1 MKTQLAIAQKFLLL
15 SAGVAVA
22 FAGGKALSQTPNPQ
36 VEVRNLMQ
44 AGRLPEAGK
53 EIAHQLQR
61 PDPEP
66 GMQLLQCVVQA
77 QQNQTDKAIACLSAL
92 VKQRPEML
100 EAYNNL
106 GVLHASQGQHEEAKR
121 WFTLGM
127 QRQPTLWTLHQNLQS
142 LQADLSRKA
151 YARALQNELPLKD
164 APPKL
169 ALLASTSLSNTPIA
183 VGNKA
188 PEAPAAGKAPLLA
201 QAPASAAAQL
211 SAQPTA
217 QPTAT
222 GLATATS
229 APPTATPTAPAAKS
243 ETAKAQ
249 PPARSALAQADAS
262 PTASTSAGAAP
273 RDLSAEKTGKASA
286 LDDANR
292 QQLQDAVQA
301 WAKAW
306 SDQNMPA
313 YLASYTPDYTPS
325 KSTTR
330 AEWKAE
336 RTARIVGRQFVRVKV
351 GNVSF
356 EKKDAKV
363 ITRFNQVYESD
374 NIQSTHRKRL
384 EWVQVKG
391 RWKIARETVI
401 GN

>member
-1 MKTQLAIAQKFLLL
+1 MNVQLAIGQKFLLL
-15 SAGVAVA
+15 IAGVALS
-22 FAGGKALSQTPNPQ
+22 FSGGKALSQMPSPQ
-36 VEVRNLMQ
+36 AEVRNLMQ
-44 AGRLPEAGK
+44 AGKLPEAGK
-53 EIAHQLQR
+53 EIARQLQR

-121 WFTLGM
+121 WFILGM
-127 QRQPTLWTLHQNLQS
+127 QRQPTVWTLHQNLQS

-169 ALLASTSLSNTPIA
+169 ALLASTSLSNTPVA

-188 PEAPAAGKAPLLA
+188 PESPAAGKPPVLA
-201 QAPASAAAQL
+201 QSPFSVT
-211 SAQPTA
+211 AQPPA

-222 GLATATS
+222 GLSTATTA
-229 APPTATPTAPAAKS
+229 APTTSVAKS
-243 ETAKAQ
+243 ETSKTQ
-249 PPARSALAQADAS
+249 QPARSAQAQADAIT
-262 PTASTSAGAAP
+262 TASTSAVAVP
-273 RDLSAEKTGKASA
+273 SPPSAEKNGKAST
-286 LDDANR
+286 LDDANL

-313 YLASYTPDYTPS
+313 YLAAYAPDYTPG

-330 AEWKAE
+330 AAWEAE
-336 RTARIVGRQFVRVKV
+336 RTARIVGRQFVRVKI
-351 GNVSF
+351 GQVSF
-356 EKKDAKV
+356 EKRDSKV
-363 ITRFNQVYESD
+363 ITRFNQLYESD

-384 EWVQVKG
+384 EWVQVEG
-391 RWKIARETVI
+391 SWKIARETVI
-401 GN
+401 SN

>member
-1 MKTQLAIAQKFLLL
+1 MNVQLAIGQKFLLL
-15 SAGVAVA
+15 IAGVALS
-22 FAGGKALSQTPNPQ
+22 FSGGKALSQTPSPQ

-53 EIAHQLQR
+53 EIARQLQR

-77 QQNQTDKAIACLSAL
+77 QQNQTDKAIVCLSAL

-121 WFTLGM
+121 WFILGI
-127 QRQPTLWTLHQNLQS
+127 QRQPTVWTLHQNLQS

-169 ALLASTSLSNTPIA
+169 ALLATTSLSNTPVA
-183 VGNKA
+183 AGNKA
-188 PEAPAAGKAPLLA
+188 SVNLATGKAPVVA
-201 QAPASAAAQL
+201 QAPATAAAQPP
-211 SAQPTA
+211 AQPSA

-222 GLATATS
+222 GLSTATTA
-229 APPTATPTAPAAKS
+229 APTTSAAKA
-243 ETAKAQ
+243 ETAKTQQ
-249 PPARSALAQADAS
+249 PAGSTVVNADAR
-262 PTASTSAGAAP
+262 PTPSAGAGHI
-273 RDLSAEKTGKASA
+273 DTGAEKTVKVSA

-301 WAKAW
+301 WAQAW

-313 YLASYTPDYTPS
+313 YLAAYASDYTPG

-330 AEWKAE
+330 AAWEAE
-336 RTARIVGRQFVRVKV
+336 RTARIVGRQFVRVKI
-351 GNVSF
+351 GQVSF
-356 EKKDAKV
+356 EKRDSKV
-363 ITRFNQVYESD
+363 ITRFNQLYESD

-384 EWVQVKG
+384 EWVQVEG

-401 GN
+401 SN

>member
-1 MKTQLAIAQKFLLL
+1 MNKHLAIAQKLLQL
-15 SAGVAVA
+15 SAGFAVA
-22 FAGGKALSQTPNPQ
+22 FAAGKALSQTPSPQ
-36 VEVRNLMQ
+36 VEVRSLMQ
-44 AGRLPEAGK
+44 AGKLPEASK
-53 EIAHQLQR
+53 EIARQLQR

-77 QQNQTDKAIACLSAL
+77 QQKQTDKAIACLSTL
-92 VKQRPEML
+92 VKQRPDML

-142 LQADLSRKA
+142 LQADMSRKA

-169 ALLASTSLSNTPIA
+169 ALLATTSLSNTPVA
-183 VGNKA
+183 VVTKA
-188 PEAPAAGKAPLLA
+188 PDVPAASKAPVMA
-201 QAPASAAAQL
+201 QAPASATQAP
-211 SAQPTA
+211 AQPSA

-222 GLATATS
+222 GPTTATTE
-229 APPTATPTAPAAKS
+229 PPTAPSAKS
-243 ETAKAQ
+243 DTAKAQ
-249 PPARSALAQADAS
+249 PPARTALTQANAS
-262 PTASTSAGAAP
+262 PTGSTFAGAATS
-273 RDLSAEKTGKASA
+273 DTSTEKNGKMNT

-292 QQLQDAVQA
+292 QQLQDAVHA
-301 WAKAW
+301 WAQAW

-313 YLASYTPDYTPS
+313 YFATYTPDYTPG
-325 KSTTR
+325 KSITR
-330 AEWKAE
+330 AAWEAE

-356 EKKDAKV
+356 EKRDAKV
-363 ITRFNQVYESD
+363 ITRFNQLYESD

-384 EWVQVKG
+384 EWVQVEG

-401 GN
+401 SN